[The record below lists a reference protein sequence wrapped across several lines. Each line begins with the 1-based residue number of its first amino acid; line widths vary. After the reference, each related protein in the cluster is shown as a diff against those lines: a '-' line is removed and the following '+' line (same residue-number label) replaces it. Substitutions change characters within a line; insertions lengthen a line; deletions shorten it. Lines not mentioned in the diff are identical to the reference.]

1 MLRRASKKT
10 LLSRRDHALFGLHRI
25 VLCAVAVFLTT
36 LFCRPAW
43 SQAPIKIVMPAPA
56 GGAGDVVARML
67 TEQVSQAQGRAM
79 VIENRAGAGTII
91 GTEAVARAAPDGNTL
106 LITAPYLVIAPHL
119 RKLNFDPLTS
129 FEPICH
135 LVSSPGVIVVNS
147 ASPYRTLA
155 DFVAAVRAKPG
166 ELTFAAVGPGTVQHV
181 GFEMLKRAANVNL
194 TFVPYTGGAPAI
206 TALLGAHVTAVF
218 AEYAPLAEHLK
229 SGRLRAIATT
239 TRTRIGSLPDVPTI
253 AETYKDYEVD
263 FWWGLFAPAKTPTE
277 KVSQF
282 AQWFKAAMQASEVKP
297 KLAAQG
303 FLPVGTCGAD
313 FGALLRKEYDHYGGI
328 IRATNMKAE

>member
-1 MLRRASKKT
+1 GRAATRLRPYVSNIIGATAMLRGDSKKT
-10 LLSRRDHALFGLHRI
+10 RLSRRDHALFGLRRI
-25 VLCAVAVFLTT
+25 ATCAVAIFLMT

-43 SQAPIKIVMPAPA
+43 SQTPIKIVMPAPA

-147 ASPYRTLA
+147 ASPYRMLG
-155 DFVAAVRAKPG
+155 DFLDAARAKPG
-166 ELTFAAVGPGTVQHV
+166 ELTFAAVGPGTVQH
-181 GFEMLKRAANVNL
+181 
-194 TFVPYTGGAPAI
+194 I
-206 TALLGAHVTAVF
+206 
-218 AEYAPLAEHLK
+218 
-229 SGRLRAIATT
+229 
-239 TRTRIGSLPDVPTI
+239 
-253 AETYKDYEVD
+253 
-263 FWWGLFAPAKTPTE
+263 
-277 KVSQF
+277 
-282 AQWFKAAMQASEVKP
+282 
-297 KLAAQG
+297 
-303 FLPVGTCGAD
+303 
-313 FGALLRKEYDHYGGI
+313 
-328 IRATNMKAE
+328 

>member
-1 MLRRASKKT
+1 VRRGGSKKT

-25 VLCAVAVFLTT
+25 VLCAVAVLLVT
-36 LFCRPAW
+36 LSCQLGW
-43 SQAPIKIVMPAPA
+43 SQTPIKIVMPAPA

-147 ASPYRTLA
+147 ASPYGTLA
-155 DFVAAVRAKPG
+155 DFVEAARAKPG

-229 SGRLRAIATT
+229 SGKLRAIATT
-239 TRTRIGSLPDVPTI
+239 TRTRIGSLPEVPTV

-263 FWWGLFAPAKTPTE
+263 FWWGLFAPAKTPPE
-277 KVSQF
+277 KVLQF
-282 AQWFKAAMQASEVKP
+282 AEWFKAAMQAPEIKP
-297 KLAAQG
+297 KLAAQS